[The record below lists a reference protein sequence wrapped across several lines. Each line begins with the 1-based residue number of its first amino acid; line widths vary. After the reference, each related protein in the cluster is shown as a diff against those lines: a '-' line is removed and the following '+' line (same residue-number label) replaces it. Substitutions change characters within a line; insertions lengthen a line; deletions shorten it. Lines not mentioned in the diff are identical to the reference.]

1 MSERRPTDPR
11 KPRARKRRS
20 SPLEELFHLL
30 IENVNDY
37 AIFIL
42 DPAGR
47 ALTWNAGVRRMLG
60 YHEKEFVGLAFAALF
75 RNDEGEAASA
85 EMQRAAQAGRS
96 LDERWHVRKDG
107 SELWVSGV
115 LTALYDPDGSLRGYA
130 KIMRDATAQ
139 RRTRLDREQ
148 LMQRELA
155 ARQQAERANR
165 MKDYFIAM
173 VSHELRTP
181 LNAILG
187 SARLLATNQL
197 DDASGRRAVERIERN
212 ARLQA
217 KLVEDLLDLARIV
230 AGKLRLDR
238 RPVMVE
244 HIVKSPVESVHH
256 AAIAKSVTIS
266 MTASP
271 DTVTVDGDPARLE
284 QVMLNLL
291 SNAVKF
297 TPSGGNVDVL
307 VRRRDDGMEVR
318 VRDSGQGIS
327 SEELPHLF
335 DRFHQGSSA
344 RSLSGSLGL
353 GLTIARQ
360 IVEAHGGSIEACS
373 DGEGTGATFVVRL
386 PHATDEYT
394 SGPRANTGADRAT

>member
-1 MSERRPTDPR
+1 
-11 KPRARKRRS
+11 
-20 SPLEELFHLL
+20 LFHLL
-30 IENVNDY
+30 IENVKDY
-37 AIFIL
+37 AIFIV

-47 ALTWNAGVRRMLG
+47 ALTWNAGVKRMLG
-60 YHEKEFVGLAFAALF
+60 YNEKEFVGLAFEVLF
-75 RNDEGEAASA
+75 RDDERHAASV
-85 EMQRAAQAGRS
+85 EMQRAADAGRS

-130 KIMRDATAQ
+130 KIMRDATTQ
-139 RRTRLDREQ
+139 RRAALEREK

-155 ARQQAERANR
+155 AREQAERANR

-187 SARLLATNQL
+187 SARLLATNEL
-197 DDASGRRAVERIERN
+197 DEASERRAVERIERN
-212 ARLQA
+212 ARLQS
-217 KLVEDLLDLARIV
+217 KLVEDLIDLARIA

-244 HIVKSPVESVHH
+244 HIVKSAVESVHH
-256 AAIAKSVTIS
+256 ATVAKGVTIS
-266 MTASP
+266 MTGSA
-271 DTVTVDGDPARLE
+271 DTVPVDGDPARLE

-297 TPSGGNVDVL
+297 TPSGGNVDVV
-307 VRRRDDGMEVR
+307 VRRRDDGMEVT

-327 SEELPHLF
+327 PEELPHLF

-344 RSLSGSLGL
+344 RQTSGGLGL

-360 IVEAHGGSIEACS
+360 IVEAHGGSIEAHS
-373 DGEGTGATFVVRL
+373 EGEGTGATFVVRL
-386 PHATDEYT
+386 PHAAEAGDAP
-394 SGPRANTGADRAT
+394 SSAR